1 MTYDKSV
8 PVDLSMKSISTSN
21 HSFTSRSY
29 LHCAILKALYSFK
42 EKSAHKVR
50 EMQFFLQNV
59 QNVIFKILKMFR
71 NKVKNTTFMILL
83 YCHYFWSLLWWN
95 YWRYLMLSDSTFWC
109 RLKLLVEIQF
119 MIHPCDAFLI
129 NNRNMTSSSVEKR
142 NFVV

>member
-8 PVDLSMKSISTSN
+8 PVDLSMKSISTFN
-21 HSFTSRSY
+21 NSFTSRIY

-50 EMQFFLQNV
+50 EMQFLLQNV

-71 NKVKNTTFMILL
+71 NKVKNTTLMILL
-83 YCHYFWSLLWWN
+83 FCHYFWSLLWWN

-142 NFVV
+142 YFVV

>member
-8 PVDLSMKSISTSN
+8 PVDLSMKSISTFN
-21 HSFTSRSY
+21 NSFTSRSY

-71 NKVKNTTFMILL
+71 NKVKNTTLMILL
-83 YCHYFWSLLWWN
+83 FCHYFWSLLCWN
-95 YWRYLMLSDSTFWC
+95 YWRYLMLWDSTSWS
-109 RLKLLVEIQF
+109 RLKLLVEIQSLL
-119 MIHPCDAFLI
+119 HPCDTFLI
-129 NNRNMTSSSVEKR
+129 NNRNMTGSSVEKKY
-142 NFVV
+142 FLV